1 MYRFW
6 RKSIPGKREKN
17 ILHICINNC
26 SQLPIKVSC
35 FERDTFAFGF
45 HGVSEFNIRYLNRVP
60 AVRKSQSL
68 ISKWNFDSN
77 TAIPL

>member
-1 MYRFW
+1 MYCFW
-6 RKSIPGKREKN
+6 KKNIPGKREKYLAH
-17 ILHICINNC
+17 LHK
-26 SQLPIKVSC
+26 QLKPATYQRFRVS
-35 FERDTFAFGF
+35 RVITFAFGF
-45 HGVSEFNIRYLNRVP
+45 HGVSEFNIRYFKWLP